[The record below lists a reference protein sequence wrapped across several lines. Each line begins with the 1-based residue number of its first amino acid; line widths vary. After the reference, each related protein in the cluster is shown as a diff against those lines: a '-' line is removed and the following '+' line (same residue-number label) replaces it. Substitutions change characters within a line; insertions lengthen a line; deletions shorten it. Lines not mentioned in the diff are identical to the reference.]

1 MEPMLLVRNYR
12 LGDEAMLVKSI
23 EVCVVEDAYEI
34 AAHYFKATGR
44 MPQDVD
50 FHQPLFDFIVS
61 DFRAGRTNKLVLANR
76 AIAKIEKE
84 DVLELL
90 P

>member
-1 MEPMLLVRNYR
+1 
-12 LGDEAMLVKSI
+12 MLVKSI

-34 AAHYFKATGR
+34 AANYLKATGR
-44 MPQDVD
+44 MPHNVD

-61 DFRAGRTNKLVLANR
+61 NFRAGRRNKLVLANR
-76 AIAKIEKE
+76 AIAEIEKA